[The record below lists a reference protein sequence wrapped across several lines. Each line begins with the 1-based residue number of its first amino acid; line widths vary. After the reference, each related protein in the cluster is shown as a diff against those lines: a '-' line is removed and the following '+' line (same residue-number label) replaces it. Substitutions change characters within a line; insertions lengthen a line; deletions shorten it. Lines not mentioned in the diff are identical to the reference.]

1 MDNQFLFRLNEFLA
15 KELENN
21 EDYQNSVI
29 VMAVEVDKSGRPLG
43 TINKVFAPPFA
54 ALGLLDYMGVNLNS
68 LRDGIFDKLEEDQ
81 MKVNSSNEI
90 DFSELL
96 GKYPPELRS
105 VVEKY
110 DDQLKEAI
118 LNGDMEALE
127 ELKRMILS
135 ELNKLRGDNP
145 DDDDDGDDFDMK
157 DFTGGSI

>member
-1 MDNQFLFRLNEFLA
+1 MDNQFLFRLNEFLT
-15 KELENN
+15 KELETN

-29 VMAVEVDKSGRPLG
+29 VMAIEVDKSGRPLG

-81 MKVNSSNEI
+81 MKVGSGNEV
-90 DFSELL
+90 DFSGLL
-96 GKYPPELRS
+96 DKYPPELRS

-118 LNGDMEALE
+118 MNGDAEALE
-127 ELKRMILS
+127 ELKKLILS
-135 ELNKLRGDNP
+135 ELSKLRGGDSG
-145 DDDDDGDDFDMK
+145 DDDFDMK
-157 DFTGGSI
+157 DFTGGSF

>member
-1 MDNQFLFRLNEFLA
+1 MDNQFLFRLNEFLT
-15 KELENN
+15 KELETN

-81 MKVNSSNEI
+81 MKVGSGNEV
-90 DFSELL
+90 DFSGLL
-96 GKYPPELRS
+96 DKYPPELRS
-105 VVEKY
+105 IVEKY

-118 LNGDMEALE
+118 MNGDAEALE
-127 ELKRMILS
+127 ELKKLILS
-135 ELNKLRGDNP
+135 ELGKLRGGDSG
-145 DDDDDGDDFDMK
+145 DDDFDMK
-157 DFTGGSI
+157 DFTGGSF